1 MVTCLFRKEVNI
13 SLNPVTAIR
22 FVLYRGLRSSF
33 MVYHQICDW
42 SSNYHAYTFNEAYL
56 LDSVATMNGK
66 NPCSNHESNF
76 LRNRLLL
83 FSGFVLLILFRFHCL
98 LEAVFTFLCARCSW
112 FERADH
118 PLLMYRINHLLRV
131 VMTAV
136 HHKLAFSIYGSNY
149 S

>member
-1 MVTCLFRKEVNI
+1 MLKWTLKSKLVLQHYKRAQILSYMSQVYLYQMVTCIFRKEVSI

-22 FVLYRGLRSSF
+22 FVLYRGLRSNF

-56 LDSVATMNGK
+56 LDSAATTNGK

-98 LEAVFTFLCARCSW
+98 LEAVFTFL
-112 FERADH
+112 
-118 PLLMYRINHLLRV
+118 
-131 VMTAV
+131 
-136 HHKLAFSIYGSNY
+136 
-149 S
+149 